1 MEPDR
6 ALQLTQDCTG
16 SGECSAGVTH
26 PDSWEA
32 LIHRMWPEAG
42 EEEGGGYLKA
52 GGRASLSPPIHL
64 QEGNPAPF

>member
-6 ALQLTQDCTG
+6 ALQLTQDSIV

-32 LIHRMWPEAG
+32 LTHRMWPEAR
-42 EEEGGGYLKA
+42 EEEGGRGT
-52 GGRASLSPPIHL
+52 
-64 QEGNPAPF
+64 